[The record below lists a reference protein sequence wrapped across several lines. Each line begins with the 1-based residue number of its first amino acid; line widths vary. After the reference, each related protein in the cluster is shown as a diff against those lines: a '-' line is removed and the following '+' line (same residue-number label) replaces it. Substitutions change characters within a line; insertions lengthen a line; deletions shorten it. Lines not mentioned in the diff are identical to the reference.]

1 MRSPPEFALEV
12 VGVVRSSD
20 VARMKARASDRGG
33 LGRYGEEVAAAHLVA
48 AGLTIVDRNWRCRE
62 GEVDIIA
69 LDGDVL
75 VMCEV
80 KTRRGVGFGTPLDA
94 VTPAKAAR
102 LRRLALHWLTDQ
114 RERPTSS
121 DAALQ
126 SAGTDSAGTI
136 AMAPSH
142 PAFARYTEV
151 RFDIVSVLRPLS
163 GAMSVEHLRGAF

>member
-1 MRSPPEFALEV
+1 MVGRGLPPECVVEV
-12 VGVVRSSD
+12 VGVVSHSGVLAGAD
-20 VARMKARASDRGG
+20 DRAG

-48 AGLTIVDRNWRCRE
+48 AGLTIVARNWKCRD

-102 LRRLALHWLTDQ
+102 LRRLALRWLAD
-114 RERPTSS
+114 RRAGAATS
-121 DAALQ
+121 
-126 SAGTDSAGTI
+126 GTD
-136 AMAPSH
+136 
-142 PAFARYTEV
+142 AFAGYSEV
-151 RFDIVSVLRPLS
+151 RFDVVSVLRPLTGS
-163 GAMSVEHLRGAF
+163 TSVEHLRGAF

>member
-1 MRSPPEFALEV
+1 MTAAATRSPPEFALEV

-33 LGRYGEEVAAAHLVA
+33 LGRFGEEVAAAHLVA
-48 AGLTIVDRNWRCRE
+48 AGLTIVERNWRCRD

-75 VMCEV
+75 VVCEV

-102 LRRLALHWLTDQ
+102 LRRLALRWLADH
-114 RERPTSS
+114 RAGAPSGGP
-121 DAALQ
+121 DGIAAL
-126 SAGTDSAGTI
+126 AD
-136 AMAPSH
+136 APSN
-142 PAFARYTEV
+142 AEFARYTEV
-151 RFDIVSVLRPLS
+151 RFDVVSVMRPLS

>member
-1 MRSPPEFALEV
+1 MHKSHCAASPGMRSPPEFALEV

-20 VARMKARASDRGG
+20 EAASLAGASDRAG

-48 AGLTIVDRNWRCRE
+48 AGLTIVARNWRCRE
-62 GEVDIIA
+62 GEVDIVA

-102 LRRLALHWLTDQ
+102 LRRLALRWLVDQ
-114 RERPTSS
+114 R
-121 DAALQ
+121 
-126 SAGTDSAGTI
+126 AGTVASSTDE
-136 AMAPSH
+136 
-142 PAFARYTEV
+142 FARYTEV
-151 RFDIVSVLRPLS
+151 RFDVVSVLRPLS
-163 GAMSVEHLRGAF
+163 GSSSVEHLRGAF

>member
-1 MRSPPEFALEV
+1 MGALGTRSPPEFDLEV

-20 VARMKARASDRGG
+20 VARIKARASDRG
-33 LGRYGEEVAAAHLVA
+33 LGRYGEEVAAAHLLA
-48 AGLTIVDRNWRCRE
+48 AGLTIVERNWRCRD

-69 LDGDVL
+69 LEGDVL

-102 LRRLALHWLTDQ
+102 IRRLALRWLTDQ
-114 RERPTSS
+114 RTGEVT
-121 DAALQ
+121 AA
-126 SAGTDSAGTI
+126 AA
-136 AMAPSH
+136 
-142 PAFARYTEV
+142 AFAGYTEV
-151 RFDIVSVLRPLS
+151 RFDVVSVLRPLS

>member
-12 VGVVRSSD
+12 VGVIRSSD
-20 VARMKARASDRGG
+20 VARVKAGASDRGG

-48 AGLTIVDRNWRCRE
+48 AGLTIVARNWRCRE
-62 GEVDIIA
+62 GEVDIVA

-102 LRRLALHWLTDQ
+102 LRRLAVRWLADQ
-114 RERPTSS
+114 RTGEVT
-121 DAALQ
+121 AAAQ
-126 SAGTDSAGTI
+126 EY
-136 AMAPSH
+136 
-142 PAFARYTEV
+142 ARYAEV
-151 RFDIVSVLRPLS
+151 RFDVVSVLRPLS
-163 GAMSVEHLRGAF
+163 GVTSVEHLRGAF